1 MPGIDFDPEILQEF
15 LTESGELLESL
26 ENDLVELE
34 ENNTDTELIN
44 KAFRALHTIKGSA
57 SFLALTELV
66 SIAHAA
72 ETALNAARSG
82 DAVVDGTLMDLLL
95 RAVDLVK
102 QHMEEI
108 ESGAGSLT
116 APDPELVETLTAIG
130 EGRAPDAGGGG
141 FFARRI
147 RR

>member
-130 EGRAPDAGGGG
+130 EGRAPDAGSGG
-141 FFARRI
+141 
-147 RR
+147 